1 MTSSPMGGL
10 PWPGLMPDT
19 RHDPQ
24 ADSKTTATQPTA
36 QSPGSVAD
44 GTLAALVGDGDT
56 VVLSEAARTLLNAI
70 SANTAPGTAPTRTTV
85 PEQGSSQPQA
95 STSTSTL
102 PSTTVEEGQAP
113 PQQPTTTQPDST
125 TPVQT
130 PPLYGY
136 NRPQSGTL
144 PLELP
149 QSSEVLDTPLFFNDT
164 PQTTAPPLAT
174 GGASG
179 SSHTVLQPSGLAM
192 FLQASADTV
201 PTATATPNRVGP
213 DSLHILSALQD
224 TAEETTLPP
233 ATSTIASP
241 TQTSQPASA
250 QELTSAQT
258 ATSLETTLRNAQAEA
273 DATFAQYV
281 LPSTTRARTVSS
293 GAGVGASGLS
303 GNLPTLESSALS
315 ALLGGEAAL
324 AQQLGPHST
333 LRRGNTPL
341 QPDASDSLGAPGHI
355 QTLQDSAT
363 QADMADTSGAILAH
377 RVLQTGLLAL
387 LSSTDATL
395 EQIALYATDPNT
407 RTLAGETDTPPSPA
421 LSAWLA
427 EQGNAMNAAFP
438 AMMVSSSALTPFVAQ
453 GWAFVLFGFPSS
465 GVPPIPRQPRRRRQR
480 GRRTPFRQSLPEAHA
495 AGGLAA
501 QG

>member
-24 ADSKTTATQPTA
+24 ADSKTAATQPTA
-36 QSPGSVAD
+36 LSPGSMTD
-44 GTLAALVGDGDT
+44 GALAALVEDGDT

-70 SANTAPGTAPTRTTV
+70 SANTAPGTTAPNTTA
-85 PEQGSSQPQA
+85 PEQGTSQPKGSA
-95 STSTSTL
+95 STP

-113 PQQPTTTQPDST
+113 PQQPTTTLPDSP

-136 NRPQSGTL
+136 SRPQSGTL

-149 QSSEVLDTPLFFNDT
+149 QSSEMLDTPLFFNDT
-164 PQTTAPPLAT
+164 AQTTTPSLAT

-179 SSHTVLQPSGLAM
+179 SSNTVPQPSGLTM

-201 PTATATPNRVGP
+201 PAATTTPNRVGP
-213 DSLHILSALQD
+213 DSLHTLAALQD
-224 TAEETTLPP
+224 TADETTLPT
-233 ATSTIASP
+233 AASISTSP
-241 TQTSQPASA
+241 TQTGQPASA
-250 QELTSAQT
+250 QELTNAQT

-281 LPSTTRARTVSS
+281 LPPTTRTRTAST
-293 GAGVGASGLS
+293 GAGGSGLS

-333 LRRGNTPL
+333 PRRGNTPL
-341 QPDASDSLGAPGHI
+341 QPDTSDSLGAPGRI

-363 QADMADTSGAILAH
+363 QADMADASGTLLAH

-395 EQIALYATDPNT
+395 EQIALYASDPNT
-407 RTLAGETDTPPSPA
+407 RTLAGDTNPPSPA

-438 AMMVSSSALTPFVAQ
+438 AMMVSNSALTPFVAQ

-465 GVPPIPRQPRRRRQR
+465 GVTPIPRQPRRRRQR